1 MEKVMLE
8 GNNLLAALRPPD
20 LAAIE
25 PFLSSVDYAHNS
37 ILFDAGEEVEHAF
50 FPRWSAIAGFTV
62 MVEEGI
68 AVEAAMVGNEGAIG
82 GIVSNGRLPA
92 YSRCSVLHPG
102 SFYRIALKD
111 LESLKTDSREMR
123 ALFNRYADCLMAQ
136 VFQSVA
142 CNATH
147 SIEQRA
153 AKWLSATIART
164 GMNYVGMT
172 QEQIATMMGIGRSYA
187 SRVLQ
192 RLKTDGLLRTRRGGI
207 EILDPDRLAA
217 RACTCN
223 QRVDRHFAAVLGGVY
238 ADAA

>member
-1 MEKVMLE
+1 MLE
-8 GNNLLAALRPPD
+8 GNNLLAALRPTD
-20 LAAIE
+20 LAAVE
-25 PFLSSVDYAHNS
+25 PFLTVVNFDQDDV
-37 ILFDAGEEVEHAF
+37 LFRSGENVEHAF
-50 FPRWSAIAGFTV
+50 FPRWSAVAGFTV

-68 AVEAAMVGNEGAIG
+68 AVETAMVGSEGAIG

-92 YSRCSVLHPG
+92 YARCTVLHPG
-102 SFYRIALKD
+102 SFYRIPLKE
-111 LESLKTDSREMR
+111 LESLKEQSAELRY
-123 ALFNRYADCLMAQ
+123 LFNRYADCLMAQ

-147 SIEQRA
+147 SIEERA
-153 AKWLSATIART
+153 AKWLSATISRT

-192 RLKTDGLLRTRRGGI
+192 RLKADGLLRTRRGGI
-207 EILDPDRLAA
+207 EVLDPVRLAA

-223 QRVDRHFAAVLGGVY
+223 QRIDRHFQTVLGGIY